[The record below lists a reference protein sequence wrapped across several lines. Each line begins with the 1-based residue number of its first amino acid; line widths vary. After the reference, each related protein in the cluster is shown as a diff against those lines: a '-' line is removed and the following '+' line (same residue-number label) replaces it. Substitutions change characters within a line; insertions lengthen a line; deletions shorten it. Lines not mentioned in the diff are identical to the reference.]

1 TRENLN
7 SVFDILTQISNY
19 RTINDM
25 MDKRE
30 QTDLYINPDITDF
43 SVISFDKGDAIIQ
56 AGRDKAAGFKNIL
69 DSLAKRQVFREK
81 TKIDKS
87 VSDSLNI
94 DLINIMESENY
105 TRSYVLGKLKLNPP
119 YKTTY
124 YTLNEGINNLSAT
137 GNFSQINYF
146 LKKDEDEK
154 DVLQIQL
161 SETKTK
167 TYLRLGV
174 HYDDLYKSAAL
185 I

>member
-1 TRENLN
+1 GHLLIDGGVTNNYPIEYFKEIDIDIIIGVDVQDSLLTRENLN

-30 QTDLYINPDITDF
+30 QTDIYINPDITDF

-81 TKIDKS
+81 IKIDKS

-105 TRSYVLGKLKLNPP
+105 TRSYVLGKL
-119 YKTTY
+119 
-124 YTLNEGINNLSAT
+124 
-137 GNFSQINYF
+137 
-146 LKKDEDEK
+146 
-154 DVLQIQL
+154 
-161 SETKTK
+161 
-167 TYLRLGV
+167 
-174 HYDDLYKSAAL
+174 
-185 I
+185 